1 MATYHTV
8 QSGDTLWGISRQY
21 QISVTNLRR
30 INNMSDASL
39 SLGQRLQVSVDAPS
53 YSGGN
58 TAATASPTTTFYTVQ
73 AGDSLWGIATKLN
86 VSVNEIKALN
96 NLSSNALSLGQQLR
110 VSGGSSYTAPIVVPV
125 IQTNS
130 PTIVKAP
137 VFTPRP
143 SYVVQAGDSMWRV
156 SQKVGVGVNELK
168 SINNLDSNILR
179 IGQMLYLEEKP
190 EVASQA
196 APIQNSQPNQAA
208 AKIIYHTV
216 VSGDSLYRIAMAYNV
231 GVQEIKESNGLSSN
245 ALSLGQRLIITK
257 EAKTIN
263 YDSSSNTN
271 NVGSGSSTA
280 TDVDTNIGDS
290 NGQGDNSSSVS
301 ETRNISKYEQ
311 NKKEV
316 INLDAING
324 VQIFGSGLSASVGRG
339 GSNRQAD
346 VEKVQRRFVQLNYMN
361 SIDGLSQIQA
371 TISAIDNFQRRN
383 KIDWW
388 AGKSSLIGASGHT
401 DGLIN
406 PNDVTY
412 KLLREFTNYNI
423 TYKDHIGNLQKVS
436 FSNFVRSGFSVYPY
450 GVSYSGTV
458 LHDIPASYYESVGL
472 SKQLAESLEFV
483 SKNEGKFDA
492 INSFDK
498 AAFSFGFIQFAG
510 ATGGGTFPHMMALIK
525 DRNPSLFEE
534 AFGRFGIDVEYT
546 YKNDK
551 YEPAKI
557 IVFTPD
563 GKRYEGTDAEK
574 YIRSDKVLH
583 GIFVRAGQNIEIAKL
598 QVLAAVQEY
607 VKPALRARISL
618 NINGLV
624 VNREPIID
632 FINSAGGITVLIDL
646 AVNQGLTGALR
657 IFAPAMEQVARQT
670 GITSLAALKNID
682 EKRVIQTIVA
692 NATDSRVKSRPQ
704 KVLDAGISF
713 L

>member
-21 QISVTNLRR
+21 QISVDEIRR
-30 INNMSDASL
+30 LNNMSDASL
-39 SLGQRLQVSVDAPS
+39 SLGQRLQVSVDSPS
-53 YSGGN
+53 YGSGN
-58 TAATASPTTTFYTVQ
+58 TATASSPNTSVYTVQ
-73 AGDSLWGIATKLN
+73 AGDSLWRIATKFN
-86 VSVNEIKALN
+86 ISVNEIKALN

-110 VSGGSSYTAPIVVPV
+110 VSGGSSYNAPVVTPTV
-125 IQTNS
+125 QTNS
-130 PTIVKAP
+130 PTVVKAP

-156 SQKVGVGVNELK
+156 SQKVGVSVNDLK
-168 SINNLDSNILR
+168 SINDLDSNILR

-196 APIQNSQPNQAA
+196 APVQNPQPTQAA
-208 AKIIYHTV
+208 PKIIYHTV

-231 GVQEIKESNGLSSN
+231 SVQDIKESNGLSSN
-245 ALSLGQRLIITK
+245 ALSLGQRLMITK
-257 EAKTIN
+257 EVKTTN
-263 YDSSSNTN
+263 YNSGSGGSGNNSNTDSSSGD
-271 NVGSGSSTA
+271 GS
-280 TDVDTNIGDS
+280 
-290 NGQGDNSSSVS
+290 GQGDNSSSVP
-301 ETRNISKYEQ
+301 ETGNISKYEQ

-339 GSNRQAD
+339 GANRQAD
-346 VEKVQRRFVQLNYMN
+346 VEKVQRRFVQLDYMN
-361 SIDGLSQIQA
+361 SVDGLSQIQA

-388 AGKSSLIGASGHT
+388 AGKSSLIGASGYSN
-401 DGLIN
+401 GLIN

-412 KLLREFTNYNI
+412 KLLREHTKYNI
-423 TYKDHIGNLQKVS
+423 TYKDHRGNLEKVS
-436 FSNFVRSGFSVYPY
+436 FSNFVRSNYSVYPY
-450 GVSYSGTV
+450 GISYSGTV
-458 LHDIPASYYESVGL
+458 VHDIPASYYESVGL
-472 SKQLAESLEFV
+472 SRQLAEALEFV

-492 INSFDK
+492 INSYDK

-510 ATGGGTFPHMMALIK
+510 ETGGGTFPNMMALIK

-551 YEPAKI
+551 YEPASMV
-557 IVFTPD
+557 VFTPD
-563 GKRYEGTDAEK
+563 GKRYVGTDAEK
-574 YIRSDKVLH
+574 YIRADKVLH
-583 GIFVRAGQNIEIAKL
+583 GVFVRAGQNIEVAKL

-607 VKPALRARISL
+607 VKPALRAKISL
-618 NINGLV
+618 NANGV
-624 VNREPIID
+624 DVNREPVTD

-682 EKRVIQTIVA
+682 EKRVIQTIIA
-692 NATDSRVKSRPQ
+692 NATDARVRTRPQ

-713 L
+713 T

>member
-1 MATYHTV
+1 MANYHTV

-21 QISVTNLRR
+21 QISVDEIRR
-30 INNMSDASL
+30 LNNMSDASL
-39 SLGQRLQVSVDAPS
+39 SLGQRLQVSVDSPS
-53 YSGGN
+53 YGSGN
-58 TAATASPTTTFYTVQ
+58 TATASSPNTSVYTVQ
-73 AGDSLWGIATKLN
+73 AGDSLWRIATKFN
-86 VSVNEIKALN
+86 ISVNEIKALN

-110 VSGGSSYTAPIVVPV
+110 VSGGSSYNAPVVTPTV
-125 IQTNS
+125 QTNS
-130 PTIVKAP
+130 PTVVKAP

-156 SQKVGVGVNELK
+156 SQKVGVSVNDLK
-168 SINNLDSNILR
+168 SINDLDSNILR

-196 APIQNSQPNQAA
+196 APVQNPQPTQAA
-208 AKIIYHTV
+208 PKIIYHTV

-231 GVQEIKESNGLSSN
+231 SVQDIKESNGLSSN
-245 ALSLGQRLIITK
+245 ALSLGQRLMITK
-257 EAKTIN
+257 EVKTTN
-263 YDSSSNTN
+263 YNSGSGGSGNNSNTDSSSGD
-271 NVGSGSSTA
+271 GS
-280 TDVDTNIGDS
+280 
-290 NGQGDNSSSVS
+290 GQGDNSSSVP
-301 ETRNISKYEQ
+301 ETGNISKYEQ

-339 GSNRQAD
+339 GANRQAD
-346 VEKVQRRFVQLNYMN
+346 VEKVQRRFVQLDYMN
-361 SIDGLSQIQA
+361 SVDGLSQIQA

-388 AGKSSLIGASGHT
+388 AGKSSLIGASGYSN
-401 DGLIN
+401 GLIN

-412 KLLREFTNYNI
+412 KLLREHTKYNI
-423 TYKDHIGNLQKVS
+423 TYKDHRGNLEKVS
-436 FSNFVRSGFSVYPY
+436 FSNFVRSNYSVYPY
-450 GVSYSGTV
+450 GISYSGTV
-458 LHDIPASYYESVGL
+458 VHDIPASYYESVGL
-472 SKQLAESLEFV
+472 SRQLAEALEFV

-492 INSFDK
+492 INSYDK

-510 ATGGGTFPHMMALIK
+510 ETGGGTFPNMMALIK

-551 YEPAKI
+551 YEPASMV
-557 IVFTPD
+557 VFTPD
-563 GKRYEGTDAEK
+563 GKRYVGTDAEK
-574 YIRSDKVLH
+574 YIRADKVLH
-583 GIFVRAGQNIEIAKL
+583 GVFVRAGQNIEVAKL

-607 VKPALRARISL
+607 VKPALRAKISL
-618 NINGLV
+618 NANGV
-624 VNREPIID
+624 DVNREPVTD

-682 EKRVIQTIVA
+682 EKRVIQTIIA
-692 NATDSRVKSRPQ
+692 NATDARVRTRPQ

-713 L
+713 T

>member
-1 MATYHTV
+1 MANYHTV

-21 QISVTNLRR
+21 QISVDEIRR
-30 INNMSDASL
+30 INNMANASL
-39 SLGQRLQVSVDAPS
+39 SLGQRLQVSVDSPI

-58 TAATASPTTTFYTVQ
+58 TAAASSPNSTIYTVQ
-73 AGDSLWGIATKLN
+73 AGDSLWRIATKLG

-96 NLSSNALSLGQQLR
+96 GLTSNALSLGQQLR
-110 VSGGSSYTAPIVVPV
+110 VSGGSSYSAPVVTPT

-137 VFTPRP
+137 VFVPRP

-156 SQKVGVGVNELK
+156 SQKVGVSVNDLK
-168 SINNLDSNILR
+168 SINDLDSNILR

-190 EVASQA
+190 EVASQS
-196 APIQNSQPNQAA
+196 APTQTPEPTQA

-231 GVQEIKESNGLSSN
+231 AVQDIKESNGLSSN
-245 ALSLGQRLIITK
+245 ALSLGQRLMITK
-257 EAKTIN
+257 AAKTTD
-263 YDSSSNTN
+263 YSSGSSNSN
-271 NVGSGSSTA
+271 NVGSGNNSD
-280 TDVDTNIGDS
+280 TDTSIGDG
-290 NGQGDNSSSVS
+290 NVKGDNSSTVTDNGNSS
-301 ETRNISKYEQ
+301 RYEQ

-339 GSNRQAD
+339 GANRQAD
-346 VEKVQRRFVQLNYMN
+346 VEKVQRRFVQLDYMN
-361 SIDGLSQIQA
+361 SVDGLSQIQA

-388 AGKSSLIGASGHT
+388 AAKSSLIGATGYT
-401 DGLIN
+401 NGLIN

-412 KLLREFTNYNI
+412 KLLREHTTYNI
-423 TYKDHIGNLQKVS
+423 TYKDHRGNLEKVS

-458 LHDIPASYYESVGL
+458 IHDIPASYYESVGL
-472 SKQLAESLEFV
+472 SKQLAEALEFV

-510 ATGGGTFPHMMALIK
+510 QTGGGTFPHMMALIK

-546 YKNDK
+546 YKNDR
-551 YEPAKI
+551 YNPAKI

-583 GIFVRAGQNIEIAKL
+583 GIFVRAGQNIEVAKL

-607 VKPALRARISL
+607 VKPALRATISL
-618 NINGLV
+618 NANGLT
-624 VNREPIID
+624 VNREPVTD

-657 IFAPAMEQVARQT
+657 IFAPAMEQVMKET
-670 GITSLAALKNID
+670 GINSLAALKNID
-682 EKRVIQTIVA
+682 ERRVIQTIVA

-713 L
+713 S

>member
-1 MATYHTV
+1 MANYHTV

-21 QISVTNLRR
+21 QISVDEIRR

-39 SLGQRLQVSVDAPS
+39 SLGQRLQVSIDSPS
-53 YSGGN
+53 YGGGN
-58 TAATASPTTTFYTVQ
+58 TAAASSPTGNIYTVQ
-73 AGDSLWGIATKLN
+73 AGDSLWRIATKLN

-96 NLSSNALSLGQQLR
+96 GLTSNALSLGQQLR
-110 VSGGSSYTAPIVVPV
+110 VSGGSSYTAPVVVPT

-137 VFTPRP
+137 VFVPRP

-156 SQKVGVGVNELK
+156 SQKVGVSVNELK
-168 SINNLDSNILR
+168 SINNLTSNILR

-190 EVASQA
+190 QVASQA
-196 APIQNSQPNQAA
+196 APVQPPQPTQAA
-208 AKIIYHTV
+208 PKIIYHTV

-231 GVQEIKESNGLSSN
+231 GVQDIKESNGLSSN
-245 ALSLGQRLIITK
+245 ALSLGQRLIIMK
-257 EAKTIN
+257 EAKTTN
-263 YDSSSNTN
+263 YSSGSSSNSGN
-271 NVGSGSSTA
+271 IGSGNSN
-280 TDVDTNIGDS
+280 TNIGS
-290 NGQGDNSSSVS
+290 GDGGSKGNNSSSVS
-301 ETRNISKYEQ
+301 DTGNISKYEQ
-311 NKKEV
+311 NKREV
-316 INLDAING
+316 INLNSING

-339 GSNRQAD
+339 GANRQAD
-346 VEKVQRRFVQLNYMN
+346 VEKVQQRFVQLDYMN
-361 SIDGLSQIQA
+361 SVAGLSQIQA

-388 AGKSSLIGASGHT
+388 AGKSSLIGATGYR

-412 KLLREFTNYNI
+412 KLLREHTTYDI
-423 TYKDHIGNLQKVS
+423 TYKDHRGNLEKVS
-436 FSNFVRSGFSVYPY
+436 FSNFVRSNYSVYPY

-458 LHDIPASYYESVGL
+458 IHDIPASYYESVGL
-472 SKQLAESLEFV
+472 SRQLAEALEFV

-492 INSFDK
+492 INSYDK

-510 ATGGGTFPHMMALIK
+510 QTGGGTFPHMMALIK

-546 YKNDK
+546 YRNDR
-551 YEPAKI
+551 YDPASMV
-557 IVFTPD
+557 VFTPD

-583 GIFVRAGQNIEIAKL
+583 GVFVRAGQNIEVAKL

-607 VKPALRARISL
+607 VKPALRAKISL
-618 NINGLV
+618 NANGLD
-624 VNREPIID
+624 VNREPVTD

-657 IFAPAMEQVARQT
+657 IFAPAMEQVMKQT
-670 GITSLAALKNID
+670 GINSLAALKNID

-692 NATDSRVKSRPQ
+692 NATDARVRTRPQ

-713 L
+713 S

>member
-21 QISVTNLRR
+21 QISVDDIRR

-39 SLGQRLQVSVDAPS
+39 SLGQRLQVSVDSPS
-53 YSGGN
+53 YGGGN
-58 TAATASPTTTFYTVQ
+58 TAAASSPTTTFYTVE
-73 AGDSLWGIATKLN
+73 AGDSLWRIATKLN
-86 VSVNEIKALN
+86 MSVNEIKALN
-96 NLSSNALSLGQQLR
+96 NLTSNALSLGQQLR
-110 VSGGSSYTAPIVVPV
+110 ISGGSSSTAPVVTPT

-130 PTIVKAP
+130 PTVVKAP

-143 SYVVQAGDSMWRV
+143 SYIVQAGDSMWRV
-156 SQKVGVGVNELK
+156 SQKVGVSVNDLK
-168 SINNLDSNILR
+168 SINNLDSNVLR

-190 EVASQA
+190 EVASGAAPVQTSQATQQA
-196 APIQNSQPNQAA
+196 AP
-208 AKIIYHTV
+208 KIIYHTV

-231 GVQEIKESNGLSSN
+231 DVQDIKESNGLSSN
-245 ALSLGQRLIITK
+245 ALSLGQRLMITK
-257 EAKTIN
+257 EAKTTTN
-263 YDSSSNTN
+263 YSSS
-271 NVGSGSSTA
+271 SSSSSTVNGNN
-280 TDVDTNIGDS
+280 DNVDTSIGD
-290 NGQGDNSSSVS
+290 GKDNSSSVS
-301 ETRNISKYEQ
+301 QTGNISKYEQ

-316 INLDAING
+316 ITLDAING

-339 GSNRQAD
+339 GANRQAD
-346 VEKVQRRFVQLNYMN
+346 VEKVQRRFVQLDYMN
-361 SIDGLSQIQA
+361 SVAGLSQIQA
-371 TISAIDNFQRRN
+371 TISAIERFQQRN

-388 AGKSSLIGASGHT
+388 AGKSSLIGASGYAS
-401 DGLIN
+401 GLIN

-412 KLLREFTNYNI
+412 KLLREHTKYDI
-423 TYKDHIGNLQKVS
+423 TYKDHRGNLEKVS
-436 FSNFVRSGFSVYPY
+436 FSNFVRSNFSVYPY
-450 GVSYSGTV
+450 GISYSGTV
-458 LHDIPASYYESVGL
+458 IHDIPASYYESVGL
-472 SKQLAESLEFV
+472 SKQLAEALEFV

-492 INSFDK
+492 INSYDK

-510 ATGGGTFPHMMALIK
+510 QTGGGTFPHMMALIK

-546 YKNDK
+546 YRNDK
-551 YEPAKI
+551 YDPAKMV
-557 IVFTPD
+557 VFTPD

-574 YIRSDKVLH
+574 YIRADKILH
-583 GIFVRAGQNIEIAKL
+583 GIFVRAGQNIEVAKL

-618 NINGLV
+618 NANGVV
-624 VNREPIID
+624 VNREPVTD

-657 IFAPAMEQVARQT
+657 IFAPAIEQVARQT

-713 L
+713 S

>member
-8 QSGDTLWGISRQY
+8 QSGDTLWGISRRY
-21 QISVTNLRR
+21 QISVDEIKR
-30 INNMSDASL
+30 INNMADASL
-39 SLGQRLQVSVDAPS
+39 SLGQRLQVSIDSPS
-53 YSGGN
+53 YGGGN
-58 TAATASPTTTFYTVQ
+58 TAAATSPTGTIYTVQ
-73 AGDSLWGIATKLN
+73 AGDSLWRIAAKFN
-86 VSVNEIKALN
+86 VSPDEIKTLN
-96 NLSSNALSLGQQLR
+96 NLSSNALSIGQQLK
-110 VSGGSSYTAPIVVPV
+110 VSGGSLYAAPVIVPT

-130 PTIVKAP
+130 PTVVKVP
-137 VFTPRP
+137 IFTPRP

-156 SQKVGVGVNELK
+156 SQKVGVSVNDLK
-168 SINNLDSNILR
+168 NINSLDSNILR

-196 APIQNSQPNQAA
+196 APVQNRPPTQAQP
-208 AKIIYHTV
+208 KIIYHTV

-231 GVQEIKESNGLSSN
+231 SVQDIKESNGLSSN
-245 ALSLGQRLIITK
+245 ALSLGQRLMITK
-257 EAKTIN
+257 TATTTN
-263 YDSSSNTN
+263 YGSNN
-271 NVGSGSSTA
+271 NIGSGSSTNS
-280 TDVDTNIGDS
+280 DIDTSIGDGS
-290 NGQGDNSSSVS
+290 GKGDNSSSVGD
-301 ETRNISKYEQ
+301 TGNISKYEQ

-339 GSNRQAD
+339 GANRQAD
-346 VEKVQRRFVQLNYMN
+346 VEKVQQRFVQLDYMN
-361 SIDGLSQIQA
+361 SVAGLSQIQA

-388 AGKSSLIGASGHT
+388 AGKSSLIGASGYT

-412 KLLREFTNYNI
+412 KLLREHTTYNI
-423 TYKDHIGNLQKVS
+423 TYKDHRGNLEKVS
-436 FSNFVRSGFSVYPY
+436 FSNFVRSNYSVYPY

-458 LHDIPASYYESVGL
+458 IHDIPASYYESVGL
-472 SKQLAESLEFV
+472 SRQLAEALEFV

-492 INSFDK
+492 INSYDK

-510 ATGGGTFPHMMALIK
+510 ATGGGTFPNMMALIK

-546 YKNDK
+546 YRNDK
-551 YEPAKI
+551 YEPASMV
-557 IVFTPD
+557 VFTPD

-574 YIRSDKVLH
+574 YIRADKVLH
-583 GIFVRAGQNIEIAKL
+583 GVFVRAGQNIEVAKL

-607 VKPALRARISL
+607 VKPALRATISL
-618 NINGLV
+618 NANGLD
-624 VNREPIID
+624 VNREPVTD

-657 IFAPAMEQVARQT
+657 IFAPAMEQVMKQT
-670 GITSLAALKNID
+670 GINSLAALKNID

-692 NATDSRVKSRPQ
+692 NATDARVRTRPQ

-713 L
+713 S

>member
-8 QSGDTLWGISRQY
+8 QSGDTLWGISRRY
-21 QISVTNLRR
+21 QISVDEIKR
-30 INNMSDASL
+30 INNMADASL
-39 SLGQRLQVSVDAPS
+39 SLGQRLQVSIDSPS
-53 YSGGN
+53 YGGGN
-58 TAATASPTTTFYTVQ
+58 TAATSPTGTIYTVQ
-73 AGDSLWGIATKLN
+73 AGDSLWRIATKFN
-86 VSVNEIKALN
+86 VSPNEIKALN
-96 NLSSNALSLGQQLR
+96 NLSSNALSIGQQLK
-110 VSGGSSYTAPIVVPV
+110 VSGGSSYVAPTPTPT

-137 VFTPRP
+137 IFVPRP

-156 SQKVGVGVNELK
+156 SQKVGVSVNDLK
-168 SINNLDSNILR
+168 SINSLDSNILR

-196 APIQNSQPNQAA
+196 APVQNPQPTQAQP
-208 AKIIYHTV
+208 KIIYHTV

-231 GVQEIKESNGLSSN
+231 SVQDIKESNGLSSN
-245 ALSLGQRLIITK
+245 ALSLGQRLMITK
-257 EAKTIN
+257 TATTTN
-263 YDSSSNTN
+263 YGSNNNIGSESSTN
-271 NVGSGSSTA
+271 SDIDTSIGDGSGK
-280 TDVDTNIGDS
+280 
-290 NGQGDNSSSVS
+290 GDNSSSVGD
-301 ETRNISKYEQ
+301 TGNISKYEQ

-339 GSNRQAD
+339 GANRQAD
-346 VEKVQRRFVQLNYMN
+346 VEKVQQRFVQLDYM
-361 SIDGLSQIQA
+361 SSVAGLSQIQA

-388 AGKSSLIGASGHT
+388 AGKSSLIGASGYT

-412 KLLREFTNYNI
+412 KLLREHTTYNI
-423 TYKDHIGNLQKVS
+423 TYKDHRGNLEKVS
-436 FSNFVRSGFSVYPY
+436 FSNFVRSNYSVYPY

-458 LHDIPASYYESVGL
+458 IHDIPASYYESVGL
-472 SKQLAESLEFV
+472 SRQLAEALEFV

-492 INSFDK
+492 INSYDK

-510 ATGGGTFPHMMALIK
+510 ATGGGTFPNMMALIK

-551 YEPAKI
+551 YEPASMV
-557 IVFTPD
+557 VFTPD

-574 YIRSDKVLH
+574 YIRADKVLH
-583 GIFVRAGQNIEIAKL
+583 GVFVRAGQNIEVAKL

-607 VKPALRARISL
+607 VKPALRATISL
-618 NINGLV
+618 NANGLD
-624 VNREPIID
+624 VNREPIAD

-657 IFAPAMEQVARQT
+657 IFAPAIEQVMKQT
-670 GITSLAALKNID
+670 GINSLAALKNID

-692 NATDSRVKSRPQ
+692 NATDARVKSRPQ

-713 L
+713 S

>member
-21 QISVTNLRR
+21 QISVDDIRT
-30 INNMSDASL
+30 INNMTDGSL
-39 SLGQRLQVSVDAPS
+39 SLGQRLQVSVDSPS
-53 YSGGN
+53 YGGN
-58 TAATASPTTTFYTVQ
+58 TATASSPNTTVYTVQ
-73 AGDSLWGIATKLN
+73 AGDSLWRIATKFN
-86 VSVNEIKALN
+86 ISTNELKALN
-96 NLSSNALSLGQQLR
+96 NLTSNALSLGQQLR
-110 VSGGSSYTAPIVVPV
+110 VSGGSSYTAPVVIPT

-156 SQKVGVGVNELK
+156 SQKVGVAVNELK

-179 IGQMLYLEEKP
+179 IGQMLYLEDKP

-196 APIQNSQPNQAA
+196 APVQNPQPTQAA
-208 AKIIYHTV
+208 PKIIYHTV

-245 ALSLGQRLIITK
+245 ALSLGQRLMITK
-257 EAKTIN
+257 AAKTTS
-263 YDSSSNTN
+263 YSSSSSSS
-271 NVGSGSSTA
+271 NVGSGSSN
-280 TDVDTNIGDS
+280 VDTSIGD
-290 NGQGDNSSSVS
+290 GKDNSSSVS
-301 ETRNISKYEQ
+301 QTGNISKYEQ

-316 INLDAING
+316 ITLDAING

-339 GSNRQAD
+339 GANRQAD
-346 VEKVQRRFVQLNYMN
+346 VEKVQRRFVQLDYMTA
-361 SIDGLSQIQA
+361 IGGVSQIQA
-371 TISAIDNFQRRN
+371 TISAIDRFQQRN

-388 AGKSSLIGASGHT
+388 AGKSSLIGASGYSS
-401 DGLIN
+401 GLIN

-412 KLLREFTNYNI
+412 KLLREHTKYNI
-423 TYKDHIGNLQKVS
+423 TYKDHRGNLEKVS
-436 FSNFVRSGFSVYPY
+436 FSNFVRSGYSVYPY

-492 INSFDK
+492 INSYDK

-510 ATGGGTFPHMMALIK
+510 QTGGGTFPHMMALIK

-546 YKNDK
+546 YRNDK
-551 YEPAKI
+551 YDPAKMV
-557 IVFTPD
+557 VFTPD

-583 GIFVRAGQNIEIAKL
+583 GIFVRAGQNIEVAKL

-607 VKPALRARISL
+607 VKPALRAKISL
-618 NINGLV
+618 NANGV
-624 VNREPIID
+624 SVNREPVTD

-657 IFAPAMEQVARQT
+657 IFAPAIEQVAKQT

-692 NATDSRVKSRPQ
+692 NATDKRVRERPQ

-713 L
+713 S

>member
-8 QSGDTLWGISRQY
+8 QSGDTLWGISRKY
-21 QISVTNLRR
+21 KISVNEIRQ
-30 INNMSDASL
+30 INNMSSASL
-39 SLGQRLQVSVDAPS
+39 SLGQRLQVSVATPV
-53 YSGGN
+53 YSGA
-58 TAATASPTTTFYTVQ
+58 TATASSPNPSFYTVQ
-73 AGDSLWGIATKLN
+73 AGDSLWRIASKLN
-86 VSVNEIKALN
+86 TSVNEIKALN
-96 NLSSNALSLGQQLR
+96 NLTSNALSLGQQLK
-110 VSGGSSYTAPIVVPV
+110 VSGSNSYAAPVVTPT

-137 VFTPRP
+137 VFVPRP

-156 SQKVGVGVNELK
+156 SQKVGISVKELK
-168 SINNLDSNILR
+168 GINNLKSNILR

-196 APIQNSQPNQAA
+196 APTQTPQPTQAA
-208 AKIIYHTV
+208 PKIIYHIV
-216 VSGDSLYRIAMAYNV
+216 VSGDSLYRIAMAYSV
-231 GVQEIKESNGLSSN
+231 KVQDIKEDNGLSSN
-245 ALSLGQRLIITK
+245 ALSLGQRLMITK
-257 EAKTIN
+257 KAKTIKTTYN
-263 YDSSSNTN
+263 SSSNSNNTN
-271 NVGSGSSTA
+271 VSTGGTKGSS
-280 TDVDTNIGDS
+280 
-290 NGQGDNSSSVS
+290 SSSVS
-301 ETRNISKYEQ
+301 QTGNISKYEQ
-311 NKKEV
+311 NKKAV

-346 VEKVQRRFVQLNYMN
+346 VEKVQKRFVQLDYMN
-361 SIDGLSQIQA
+361 SVAGLSQIQA
-371 TISAIDNFQRRN
+371 TISAIDRFQRRN

-388 AGKSSLIGASGHT
+388 AGKSSLIGASGYSN
-401 DGLIN
+401 GLIK

-412 KLLREFTNYNI
+412 KLLREHTKYNI
-423 TYKDHIGNLQKVS
+423 TYKDHRGKPEKVS
-436 FSNFVRSGFSVYPY
+436 FSNFVRSNYSVYPY

-458 LHDIPASYYESVGL
+458 IHDIPASYYESVGL
-472 SKQLAESLEFV
+472 SRQLAEALEFV

-492 INSFDK
+492 INSYDK

-510 ATGGGTFPHMMALIK
+510 QTGGGTFPHMMALIK

-546 YKNDK
+546 YKNDRYK
-551 YEPAKI
+551 PASMV
-557 IVFTPD
+557 VFTPD
-563 GKRYEGTDAEK
+563 GKRYKGTDAEK

-583 GIFVRAGQNIEIAKL
+583 GVFVRAGQNIEVAKL

-607 VKPALRARISL
+607 VKPALRAKISL
-618 NINGLV
+618 NANGLD
-624 VNREPIID
+624 VNRQPVTD

-657 IFAPAMEQVARQT
+657 IFAPAMEQVMKQS
-670 GITSLAALKNID
+670 GIRSLAALKNID

-692 NATDSRVKSRPQ
+692 NATDARVRTRPQ

-713 L
+713 S

>member
-21 QISVTNLRR
+21 QISVDDIRK

-39 SLGQRLQVSVDAPS
+39 SLGQRLQVSLAAPV
-53 YSGGN
+53 YSGN
-58 TAATASPTTTFYTVQ
+58 TAAASSPTTTFYTVQ
-73 AGDSLWGIATKLN
+73 AGDSLWGISTKLN

-96 NLSSNALSLGQQLR
+96 NLTSNALSLGQQLR
-110 VSGGSSYTAPIVVPV
+110 VNGGSSYTAPIIAPT

-156 SQKVGVGVNELK
+156 SQKVGVAVNELK
-168 SINNLDSNILR
+168 SINKLDSNILR

-196 APIQNSQPNQAA
+196 APIQTPQPTQAA
-208 AKIIYHTV
+208 PKVIYHTV

-245 ALSLGQRLIITK
+245 ALNLGQRLIITK
-257 EAKTIN
+257 EAKTTN
-263 YDSSSNTN
+263 YDSSSSSNN
-271 NVGSGSSTA
+271 NVGSGSSNN
-280 TDVDTNIGDS
+280 DVDTSIGD
-290 NGQGDNSSSVS
+290 GKDNSSSVS
-301 ETRNISKYEQ
+301 ETGNISKYEQ

-316 INLDAING
+316 ITLDAING

-339 GSNRQAD
+339 GANRQDD
-346 VEKVQRRFVQLNYMN
+346 VEKVQQRFVQLKYMN
-361 SIDGLSQIQA
+361 AVAGLSQIQA
-371 TISAIDNFQRRN
+371 TITAIDTFQTRN

-388 AGKSSLIGASGHT
+388 AGKSSLIGASGYT
-401 DGLIN
+401 DGLIS

-436 FSNFVRSGFSVYPY
+436 FSNFVRSGYSVYPY

-458 LHDIPASYYESVGL
+458 IHDIPASYYESVGL
-472 SKQLAESLEFV
+472 SRQLAESLEFV

-492 INSFDK
+492 INSYDK

-510 ATGGGTFPHMMALIK
+510 ATGGGTFPNMMALIK

-551 YEPAKI
+551 YEPATM

-563 GKRYEGTDAEK
+563 GKRYEGTEAEK
-574 YIRSDKVLH
+574 YIRADKVLH
-583 GIFVRAGQNIEIAKL
+583 GVFVRAGQNIEVAKL
-598 QVLAAVQEY
+598 QVLSAVQEY
-607 VKPALRARISL
+607 VKPALRAKISL
-618 NINGLV
+618 NANGLD
-624 VNREPIID
+624 VNREPITD

-657 IFAPAMEQVARQT
+657 IFAPAMEQVMKQT
-670 GITSLAALKNID
+670 GINSLAALKNID

-692 NATDSRVKSRPQ
+692 NATDKRVKERPQ

-713 L
+713 S

>member
-21 QISVTNLRR
+21 QISVDDIRK

-39 SLGQRLQVSVDAPS
+39 SLGQRLQVSIDSPS
-53 YSGGN
+53 YGGN
-58 TAATASPTTTFYTVQ
+58 TAAASSPNTSFYTVQ
-73 AGDSLWGIATKLN
+73 AGDSLWRIATRLN
-86 VSVNEIKALN
+86 MSVNEIKALN
-96 NLSSNALSLGQQLR
+96 NLTSNALSLGQQLR
-110 VSGGSSYTAPIVVPV
+110 ISGGSSYEAPTVTPT

-130 PTIVKAP
+130 PTVVKAP

-156 SQKVGVGVNELK
+156 SQKVGVSVNEIK
-168 SINNLDSNILR
+168 SINNLTSNILR

-196 APIQNSQPNQAA
+196 APVQNPQPTQAA
-208 AKIIYHTV
+208 PKIIYHTV

-231 GVQEIKESNGLSSN
+231 SVQDIKESNGLSSN
-245 ALSLGQRLIITK
+245 ALSLGQRLMITK
-257 EAKTIN
+257 EAKTTN
-263 YDSSSNTN
+263 YSSSNN
-271 NVGSGSSTA
+271 NVGSGSSN
-280 TDVDTNIGDS
+280 VDTSIGD
-290 NGQGDNSSSVS
+290 GKDNSSSVS
-301 ETRNISKYEQ
+301 QTGNISKYEQ

-339 GSNRQAD
+339 GANRQAD
-346 VEKVQRRFVQLNYMN
+346 VEKVQRRFVQLDYMN
-361 SIDGLSQIQA
+361 SVAGLSQIQA

-388 AGKSSLIGASGHT
+388 AGKSSLIGASGYSS
-401 DGLIN
+401 GLIN

-412 KLLREFTNYNI
+412 KLLREHTTYNI
-423 TYKDHIGNLQKVS
+423 TYKDHLNNLQKVS
-436 FSNFVRSGFSVYPY
+436 FSNFVRSGYSVYPY

-458 LHDIPASYYESVGL
+458 IHDIPASYYESVGL
-472 SKQLAESLEFV
+472 SRQLAESLEFV

-492 INSFDK
+492 INSYDK

-510 ATGGGTFPHMMALIK
+510 ATGGGTFPNMMALIK

-546 YKNDK
+546 YQNDRYK
-551 YEPAKI
+551 PVDMV
-557 IVFTPD
+557 VFTPD
-563 GKRYEGTDAEK
+563 GKRYKGTDAEK
-574 YIRSDKVLH
+574 YIRADKILH
-583 GIFVRAGQNIEIAKL
+583 GVFVRAGQNIEVAKL

-607 VKPALRARISL
+607 VKPALRAKISL
-618 NINGLV
+618 NANGV
-624 VNREPIID
+624 DVNREPVTD

-657 IFAPAMEQVARQT
+657 IFAPAIEQVMKET
-670 GITSLAALKNID
+670 GIRSLAALKNID
-682 EKRVIQTIVA
+682 EKRVIQTIVK
-692 NATDSRVKSRPQ
+692 NATDKRVRERPQ

-713 L
+713 T

>member
-1 MATYHTV
+1 MANYHTV

-21 QISVTNLRR
+21 QISVDEIRR
-30 INNMSDASL
+30 LNNMADASL
-39 SLGQRLQVSVDAPS
+39 SLGQRLQVSVDSPT
-53 YSGGN
+53 YGGGN
-58 TAATASPTTTFYTVQ
+58 SAAASSPTTTFYTVQ
-73 AGDSLWGIATKLN
+73 AGDSLWGISTKLN

-110 VSGGSSYTAPIVVPV
+110 VSGGSSYTAPIVVPT

-143 SYVVQAGDSMWRV
+143 SYVVQAGDSMWKV
-156 SQKVGVGVNELK
+156 SQKVGVAVNDLK

-196 APIQNSQPNQAA
+196 APVQTVQPTQAP
-208 AKIIYHTV
+208 KVIYHTV

-231 GVQEIKESNGLSSN
+231 GVQDIKESNGLSTN
-245 ALSLGQRLIITK
+245 ALNLGQRLVIIK
-257 EAKTIN
+257 DAKTN
-263 YDSSSNTN
+263 SSTTTNTGSGTSNNSNT
-271 NVGSGSSTA
+271 G
-280 TDVDTNIGDS
+280 TNIGEGDTK
-290 NGQGDNSSSVS
+290 GDNSSTVPDNG
-301 ETRNISKYEQ
+301 NISKYEQ

-324 VQIFGSGLSASVGRG
+324 VQIFGNGLSASVGRG
-339 GSNRQAD
+339 GANRQAD
-346 VEKVQRRFVQLNYMN
+346 VEKVQQRFVQLDYMKTVA
-361 SIDGLSQIQA
+361 GLSQIQA
-371 TISAIDNFQRRN
+371 TITAIDSFQSRN

-388 AGKSSLIGASGHT
+388 AEKSALIGATGYTS
-401 DGLIN
+401 GLIN

-412 KLLREFTNYNI
+412 KLLREFTKYDI
-423 TYKDHIGNLQKVS
+423 TYKDNKNTLQKVS
-436 FSNFVRSGFSVYPY
+436 FSNFVRSNYSVYPY
-450 GVSYSGTV
+450 GVSYSGTAV
-458 LHDIPASYYESVGL
+458 HDIPADYYESVGL
-472 SKQLAESLEFV
+472 SRQLAEALEFV

-492 INSFDK
+492 INSYDK

-510 ATGGGTFPHMMALIK
+510 ATGGGTFPNMMALIK
-525 DRNPSLFEE
+525 DRNPNLFEE

-551 YEPAKI
+551 YEPASM

-563 GKRYEGTDAEK
+563 GKRYEGTEAEK
-574 YIRSDKVLH
+574 YIRADKVLH
-583 GIFVRAGQNIEIAKL
+583 GVFVRAGQNIEVAKL
-598 QVLAAVQEY
+598 QVLSAVQEY
-607 VKPALRARISL
+607 VKPALRATITL
-618 NINGLV
+618 NANGV
-624 VNREPIID
+624 DVNRQPVTD

-657 IFAPAMEQVARQT
+657 IFAPAIEQVARQT

-682 EKRVIQTIVA
+682 EKKVIQTIIST
-692 NATDSRVKSRPQ
+692 ATDARVKTRPQ

-713 L
+713 S

>member
-1 MATYHTV
+1 MANYHTV

-21 QISVTNLRR
+21 QISVDEIRR
-30 INNMSDASL
+30 INNMADGSL
-39 SLGQRLQVSVDAPS
+39 SLGQRLQVSLDSPIR
-53 YSGGN
+53 GN
-58 TAATASPTTTFYTVQ
+58 TAAASPTTTFYTVQ
-73 AGDSLWGIATKLN
+73 AGDSLWRIATRFN
-86 VSVNEIKALN
+86 ISTDEIKALN

-110 VSGGSSYTAPIVVPV
+110 VSGGSSFSAPLVVPT

-143 SYVVQAGDSMWRV
+143 SYVIQAGDSMWRV
-156 SQKVGVGVNELK
+156 SQKVGVAVNELK

-190 EVASQA
+190 EVASQV
-196 APIQNSQPNQAA
+196 APIQNSQPNQAP
-208 AKIIYHTV
+208 KIIYHTV
-216 VSGDSLYRIAMAYNV
+216 VAGDSLYKIAMAFNV
-231 GVQEIKESNGLSSN
+231 SVQDIKESNGLSTN
-245 ALSLGQRLIITK
+245 ALNLGQRLVIVK
-257 EAKTIN
+257 DVKTTSS
-263 YDSSSNTN
+263 SSSNSN
-271 NVGSGSSTA
+271 
-280 TDVDTNIGDS
+280 TNIGSGNSTNLSTDVNIG
-290 NGQGDNSSSVS
+290 NGEIKLDNSSSVS
-301 ETRNISKYEQ
+301 DTGNNSKYEQ

-324 VQIFGSGLSASVGRG
+324 VQIFGNGISASVGRG
-339 GSNRQAD
+339 GANRQAD
-346 VEKVQRRFVQLNYMN
+346 VEKVQQRFVQLNYMN
-361 SIDGLSQIQA
+361 AVAGLSQIQA
-371 TISAIDNFQRRN
+371 TITAIDNFQRRN
-383 KIDWW
+383 KVDWW
-388 AGKSSLIGASGHT
+388 AGKSALIGATGYT

-412 KLLREFTNYNI
+412 KLLREHTTYNI
-423 TYKDHIGNLQKVS
+423 TYKDHRNALQKVS

-458 LHDIPASYYESVGL
+458 IHDIPASYYESVGL
-472 SKQLAESLEFV
+472 SRQLAEALEFV
-483 SKNEGKFDA
+483 SKNEGKYDA

-510 ATGGGTFPHMMALIK
+510 ATGGGTFPNMMALIK
-525 DRNPSLFEE
+525 DRNPTLFEE

-551 YEPAKI
+551 YEPATI
-557 IVFTPD
+557 IIFTPD
-563 GKRYEGTDAEK
+563 GKRYVGTEAEK

-583 GIFVRAGQNIEIAKL
+583 GVFIRAGQNIEVAKL
-598 QVLAAVQEY
+598 QVLSAVQEY
-607 VKPALRARISL
+607 VKPALRAKISL

-624 VNREPIID
+624 VNREPVTD

-657 IFAPAMEQVARQT
+657 IFAPAIEQVARQT

>member
-21 QISVTNLRR
+21 QISVDEIRR
-30 INNMSDASL
+30 LNNMSDASL
-39 SLGQRLQVSVDAPS
+39 SLGQRLQVSQSTPT
-53 YSGGN
+53 YGGGN
-58 TAATASPTTTFYTVQ
+58 TAVASSPTTSFYTVQ
-73 AGDSLWGIATKLN
+73 AGDSLWRIATKLN
-86 VSVNEIKALN
+86 LSVNEIKALN
-96 NLSSNALSLGQQLR
+96 NLTSNALSLGQQLR
-110 VSGGSSYTAPIVVPV
+110 ISGGGSDATSASISNSTPT

-130 PTIVKAP
+130 PTVVKAP

-156 SQKVGVGVNELK
+156 SQKVGVSVNEIK
-168 SINNLDSNILR
+168 SINNLTSNILR

-196 APIQNSQPNQAA
+196 APVQNPQPTQAA
-208 AKIIYHTV
+208 PKIIYHTV

-231 GVQEIKESNGLSSN
+231 GVQDIKESNGLSSN
-245 ALSLGQRLIITK
+245 ALSLGQRLMITK
-257 EAKTIN
+257 KAKTTS
-263 YDSSSNTN
+263 YSSSSSSNSSVSTN
-271 NVGSGSSTA
+271 MGSGASKGNS
-280 TDVDTNIGDS
+280 
-290 NGQGDNSSSVS
+290 SSSVS
-301 ETRNISKYEQ
+301 ETGNISKYEQ

-324 VQIFGSGLSASVGRG
+324 VQIFGSGGLSASVGRG
-339 GSNRQAD
+339 GANRQVD
-346 VEKVQRRFVQLNYMN
+346 VEKVQQRFVQLDYMN
-361 SIDGLSQIQA
+361 AVGGLSQIQA

-388 AGKSSLIGASGHT
+388 AGKSSLIGASGYSN
-401 DGLIN
+401 GLIK

-412 KLLREFTNYNI
+412 KLLREHTTYNI
-423 TYKDHIGNLQKVS
+423 TYKDHRGNLEKVR
-436 FSNFVRSGFSVYPY
+436 FSNFVRSNYSVYPY
-450 GVSYSGTV
+450 GISYSGTV
-458 LHDIPASYYESVGL
+458 IHDIPASYYESVGL
-472 SKQLAESLEFV
+472 SRQLAEALEFV

-492 INSFDK
+492 INSYDK

-510 ATGGGTFPHMMALIK
+510 QTGGGTFPHMMALIK

-534 AFGRFGIDVEYT
+534 AFGRFGLDVEYT
-546 YKNDK
+546 YRNDK
-551 YEPAKI
+551 YNAAKMV
-557 IVFTPD
+557 VFTPN

-583 GIFVRAGQNIEIAKL
+583 GVFIRAGQNVEVAKL

-607 VKPALRARISL
+607 VKPALRAKISL
-618 NINGLV
+618 NANGV
-624 VNREPIID
+624 DVNREPVTD

-657 IFAPAMEQVARQT
+657 IFAPAMEQVMKQT
-670 GITSLAALKNID
+670 GIRSVAALKNID

-692 NATDSRVKSRPQ
+692 NATDARVRTRPQ

-713 L
+713 S